1 MKNNVV
7 SVDDAFKLLK
17 ELNAPAHL
25 ITHVKLVSEAAEE
38 IMAKLS
44 NLGISLDYD
53 FIRISII
60 LHDIGKIIHISE
72 LSAPGHCHEE
82 EGEKILLKLGVDPRI
97 ARCCLS
103 HANYNKMICSTEE
116 LIIALADKLWKGKR
130 DEALE
135 LMVIDEA
142 AKELG
147 RKRWDIY
154 MDLDECFECVA
165 AKGHERLSRSI
176 K

>member
-1 MKNNVV
+1 MKKNIV

-17 ELNAPAHL
+17 ELNAPMHL
-25 ITHVKLVSEAAEE
+25 VTHVKLVGEAAEE
-38 IMAKLS
+38 IMGKLS
-44 NLGISLDYD
+44 NSGISLDYD

-60 LHDIGKIIHISE
+60 LHDTGKIINISE

-103 HANYNKMICSTEE
+103 HANYKNMICSIEE
-116 LIIALADKLWKGKR
+116 LIVALADKLWKGKR
-130 DEALE
+130 DEDLE
-135 LMVIDEA
+135 LMVIDEV

-147 RKRWDIY
+147 RKRWDIF
-154 MDLDECFECVA
+154 MDFDECFECIA
-165 AKGHERLSRSI
+165 AKGHERLNRSF